1 MNNRLLNWISFR
13 YFRSKKQTGLIS
25 FTSYVSILGIAL
37 GCFAL
42 LISLSILNGFESEIS
57 ARVIDLESH
66 LRITGSAIT
75 DDTLDKVA
83 AALKNDNPDII
94 YPFVM
99 KKSILS
105 NLGSEAVI
113 RLKGID
119 STIFQ
124 TKIMSPAAIMRGAN
138 HFNPVTAELPGI
150 VVGYRLA
157 DKLGMF
163 LGDTIN
169 VINPLDIKSSY
180 SIPYVGRFVLSG
192 VFRLDLFDYDENLA
206 FIEIGAARR
215 IYKMGDQYSG
225 IDIRF
230 DSYKKVN
237 VIKQRL
243 TTELADNYIISSW
256 EDLHRDL
263 FGAMK
268 LEKYGSFLA
277 LSFIILIAIFN
288 LTSSL
293 VMLVMEKIREIGMLQ
308 TLGMNS
314 AHIKGIFLR
323 LGFITG
329 SIGLLVG
336 LLLATLLCLIQQHYK
351 LIPLPSV
358 YFIPYLPVELHLLD
372 IAAILTAGLLLI
384 FLGTLYP
391 SQRVGKLSPLEAIQ
405 YEK

>member
-25 FTSYVSILGIAL
+25 FTSYISIFGIAL

-75 DDTLDKVA
+75 DDTLDKIA

-243 TTELADNYIISSW
+243 TMELADNYIISSW

-391 SQRVGKLSPLEAIQ
+391 SQRVGKLTPLEAIQ